1 MFDHRQAIDDGLVY
15 LSGVNE
21 KKLQFDH
28 HEHHCHVAIKSF
40 LIIIETFVPPTSF
53 KLCLP
58 KNQVQYVC

>member
-40 LIIIETFVPPTSF
+40 LIIIETFVFSPLSSYVHQ
-53 KLCLP
+53 